1 MLIGVVDILS
11 GIVVL
16 DYLVFYDTHSGFFH
30 CHFCQRQTCVVCSQ
44 RSCPEDLVY
53 LFLRE
58 CRKLCLCLT
67 HFLQLAFQRRNA
79 IHQRSVVLCFIQI
92 LLFWETPKQSG
103 VIRVEEVPDLLFSK
117 SVRDL
122 WENTA
127 KRHQNPFPVPADAP
141 TGTKRALTYFRSD

>member
-79 IHQRSVVLCFIQI
+79 IHQRSVVLCLIHSNTPF
-92 LLFWETPKQSG
+92 LGNAETVRCHPGRRSPGSSFFQKRERFVGKYSEKASEPVSCSG
-103 VIRVEEVPDLLFSK
+103 RCADRHETSADVFS
-117 SVRDL
+117 
-122 WENTA
+122 
-127 KRHQNPFPVPADAP
+127 
-141 TGTKRALTYFRSD
+141 